1 MKARIK
7 SYLLM
12 IFTIILFIGCS
23 ENNNP
28 VDPNDTGSGDGE
40 IEIKTPKT
48 MSLTKI
54 ILTRFPSVKSNGE
67 KWDYH
72 VFSNSPTRRP
82 DIYVE
87 LYKSGSSNY
96 LYKSDTKEDAILETS
111 YSSYSFNKAGSTNG
125 KSLPQSLS
133 YNQLYKIKIFDDDGL
148 SSNDSMSE
156 FSIKA
161 SSYYNDDNATHLYKT
176 LTVGSYT
183 LKIEGRWNY

>member
-1 MKARIK
+1 MKTRIN
-7 SYLLM
+7 SYLIM
-12 IFTIILFIGCS
+12 FFTIILLIGCS

-28 VDPNDTGSGDGE
+28 VDPEDPGNSQ

-54 ILTRFPSVKSNGE
+54 ILTRFPAVKSNGD

-72 VFSNSPTRRP
+72 VFPNSPTRRP

-87 LYKSGSSNY
+87 LYKSGNSNY

-111 YSSYSFNKAGSTNG
+111 YTSYSFTKAGSENG
-125 KSLPQSLS
+125 SSLPLSLS
-133 YNQLYKIKIFDDDGL
+133 YNQTYKIKILDDDGL
-148 SSNDSMSE
+148 SSSDSMKE

-176 LTVGSYT
+176 ITSGNYT
-183 LKIEGRWNY
+183 LIIEGRWSY